1 MGTFKFNQIMK
12 FATVALIATAS
23 ARDAF
28 GCHGSDWG
36 NEVEERAESDCI
48 YGVIGHHGGKD
59 LTKVEIKGA
68 LFQYC

>member
-1 MGTFKFNQIMK
+1 MGIFKFNQIMK

-36 NEVEERAESDCI
+36 NEVEERAESNCI
-48 YGVIGHHGGKD
+48 FNKIGHGGKD
-59 LTKVEIKGA
+59 LTKAEMTSA
-68 LFQYC
+68 LFAFC